1 MKHWL
6 VGIILGWYWGQLS
19 PLWAQSPSQTWLVQ
33 LTPEQSPIALA
44 NTLKRQGIQQ
54 SFVQTLAP
62 EWGIHLW
69 RTSTP
74 QAFALALQK
83 QPAVRLY
90 QPNAQVQN
98 RSRPNDPGYNRQWT
112 HELIG
117 TSQAWQQT
125 TGGVTTAGDTLVCA
139 IIDGT
144 FDVTHEDLAPNLWR
158 NHNELPNNGIDDDR
172 NGYIDDH
179 LGWQVVFDTD
189 RHDYGPLNNH
199 GSAVAGIVAARGN
212 NAVGVAGVNWHLQL
226 MLVSAHTAQ
235 AITDLANVVEAY
247 HYIWRQRRQYD
258 RTNGQEG
265 AYVVAINASWGIDFA
280 QAKDYPIWCALYDTL
295 GQAGILSI
303 AATTNVDA
311 NIDRDGDMPCTCP
324 SPYLIAVGESTQREE
339 QAGGYGHTHVD
350 LFAPSGSRS
359 VRWGNRYGDF
369 GGTSGAAPL
378 VSGAVALLYS
388 APSPLWA
395 QYQRAQPAEA
405 ALLVK
410 TMLLRSVE
418 QRKAFERSVSR
429 GRLHLGRALDA
440 LLAHW
445 TPSTSNQLLT
455 LYPVPAADQLTL
467 VTATNEAGSHQID
480 LYNSTGQWLRQY
492 TVEQTVPGQRH
503 LSIEVSDLPIGVY
516 HLRWS
521 WGKTWKIQS
530 FVKGD

>member
-6 VGIILGWYWGQLS
+6 VGIIGGWCWGLTS
-19 PLWAQSPSQTWLVQ
+19 PLWAQTAPQTWLVQ
-33 LTPEQSPIALA
+33 LAPEQSPTALSNA
-44 NTLKRQGIQQ
+44 LKQQGIQQ
-54 SFVQTLAP
+54 SVVQTLAP

-69 RTSTP
+69 QTSSP
-74 QAFALALQK
+74 QAFAQALQQ
-83 QPAVRLY
+83 QPAVCLY

-98 RSRPNDPGYNRQWT
+98 RSTPNDPAYNRQWA
-112 HELIG
+112 HEFIG
-117 TSQAWQQT
+117 TPQAWQQT
-125 TGGVTTAGDTLVCA
+125 TGGITAKGDTLVCA

-158 NHNELPNNGIDDDR
+158 NYDDIPNNGIDDDR

-199 GSAVAGIVAARGN
+199 GSAVAGIVAARGD
-212 NAVGVAGVNWHLQL
+212 NAVGVAGVNWNLQL

-258 RTNGQEG
+258 ATNGQEG

-280 QAKDYPIWCALYDTL
+280 QAEDYPIWCALYDTL

-311 NIDRDGDMPCTCP
+311 DIDRDGDMPCTCL

-339 QAGGYGHTHVD
+339 QAGGYGSTHVD
-350 LFAPSGSRS
+350 LFAPSGSHS
-359 VRWGNRYGDF
+359 IRWGNRYGDF

-395 QYQRAQPAEA
+395 QYQRAQPAKA

-410 TMLLRSVE
+410 ATLLRSVE
-418 QRKAFERSVSR
+418 RREAFKASVSR
-429 GRLHLGRALDA
+429 GRLHLGRAMGR
-440 LLAHW
+440 LLAYW
-445 TPSTSNQLLT
+445 MPSASNQLLA

-467 VTATNEAGSHQID
+467 VTKTAQAGSHQID

-492 TVEQTVPGQRH
+492 TIEQATPGQRH
-503 LSIEVSDLPIGVY
+503 FSIEVNNLPIGVY
-516 HLRWS
+516 YLQWS
-521 WGKTWKIQS
+521 WGEEQVTRS
-530 FVKGD
+530 FVKGY